1 MFKRALIGL
10 MLLSSPQVRA
20 DSIHTEIDAKAS
32 ALGVP
37 LAFAHAVFKA
47 ESNYKPNAHKK
58 GNYGLGQ
65 IRCVAAREQ
74 GYAGDCKQLMDPKT
88 NIHYSL
94 LIMKAALEQ
103 SHNDI
108 CHAATLYNHGFYTR
122 KRNSRFCQ
130 KIKRL
135 MR

>member
-10 MLLSSPQVRA
+10 VLLSSPQVRA
-20 DSIHTEIDAKAS
+20 DSIQQKINQAADTID
-32 ALGVP
+32 VP
-37 LAFAHAVFKA
+37 RAFAHAIFQT
-47 ESNYKPNAHKK
+47 ESHYNPKAHKK

-65 IRCVAAREQ
+65 IRCVAAREL
-74 GYAGDCKQLMDPKT
+74 GYEGECSRLMALDT
-88 NIHYSL
+88 NIKYSL